1 MTSSN
6 LCGNIIFI
14 CNFKEDIS
22 KIFNFFTNQKKIQL
36 IINQC
41 SDTSI
46 KFLDSKNYD
55 EIGCES
61 QLIIKNNLFI
71 KTKTI
76 SNYNSERYKTYSQKL
91 KINNYEDES
100 LESQNIN
107 YFFHS
112 NANDNSTILIV
123 ENNFSFKNQNSEK
136 LIHFFYE
143 EFCKNIK
150 EYNKIYSRSQ
160 IIIDSNIIMR
170 PFETLK
176 KNINILINIFSKFYV
191 LTQKNENEKINDFR
205 IINEKQIL
213 NEELEIYLFNNGN
226 KIRISIISLSEISC
240 FIQIMEKFEFMFNG
254 KIITKVSKLNQ
265 KILKQIKEYFEHSIS
280 L

>member
-22 KIFNFFTNQKKIQL
+22 KIFNFFTKQKKFKL

-112 NANDNSTILIV
+112 NTNDNSTILIV

-143 EFCKNIK
+143 EFCKNIN

-240 FIQIMEKFEFMFNG
+240 FIQIMEKFEFISHG

>member
-1 MTSSN
+1 MSSSN
-6 LCGNIIFI
+6 FCGNIIFI

-22 KIFNFFTNQKKIQL
+22 KIFDFFTKQKKIQL

-46 KFLDSKNYD
+46 NFLDSKNYD
-55 EIGCES
+55 EIGCKS

-91 KINNYEDES
+91 KMKNYEDES

-112 NANDNSTILIV
+112 NTNDNSTILIV
-123 ENNFSFKNQNSEK
+123 ENNFTFKNQNSEK
-136 LIHFFYE
+136 LILFFYE

-160 IIIDSNIIMR
+160 IILDSNIIMR

-176 KNINILINIFSKFYV
+176 KNINIFINIFSKFYV
-191 LTQKNENEKINDFR
+191 LTKKNQNEKLNDFR
-205 IINEKQIL
+205 IIKEMQIL
-213 NEELEIYLFNNGN
+213 NEELEIYLLNNGN

-240 FIQIMEKFEFMFNG
+240 YIQLMEKFEFISNG
-254 KIITKVSKLNQ
+254 KIFTKVSKLNQ
-265 KILKQIKEYFEHSIS
+265 KILEQIKEYFEHSIS

>member
-22 KIFNFFTNQKKIQL
+22 KIFNFFTKQKKFKL

-76 SNYNSERYKTYSQKL
+76 SNYNSQKL

-112 NANDNSTILIV
+112 NTNDNSTILIV

-240 FIQIMEKFEFMFNG
+240 FIQIMEKFEFISHG

>member
-22 KIFNFFTNQKKIQL
+22 KIFNFFTKQKKFKL

-112 NANDNSTILIV
+112 NTNDNSTILIV

-240 FIQIMEKFEFMFNG
+240 FIQIMEKFEFISHG

>member
-112 NANDNSTILIV
+112 NTNDNSTILIV

-191 LTQKNENEKINDFR
+191 LTQKNENEKLNDFR
-205 IINEKQIL
+205 IIKEIQIL
-213 NEELEIYLFNNGN
+213 NEELEIYLLNNGN

>member
-6 LCGNIIFI
+6 FCGNIIFI
-14 CNFKEDIS
+14 YNFKEDIS
-22 KIFNFFTNQKKIQL
+22 KIFNFFTKQKKFKL

-41 SDTSI
+41 SDASI

-100 LESQNIN
+100 LEFQNIN

-205 IINEKQIL
+205 IVKEIQIL
-213 NEELEIYLFNNGN
+213 NEELEIYLLNNGN

>member
-22 KIFNFFTNQKKIQL
+22 KIFNFFTKQKKFKL

-112 NANDNSTILIV
+112 NTNDNSTILIV

-191 LTQKNENEKINDFR
+191 LTQKNENEKLNDFR

-240 FIQIMEKFEFMFNG
+240 FIQIMEKFEFISHG

>member
-100 LESQNIN
+100 LEFQNIN

-205 IINEKQIL
+205 IVKEIQIL
-213 NEELEIYLFNNGN
+213 NEELEIYLLNNGN

-240 FIQIMEKFEFMFNG
+240 FIQIMEKFEFIFNG

>member
-100 LESQNIN
+100 LEFQNIN

-112 NANDNSTILIV
+112 NTNDNSTILIV

-176 KNINILINIFSKFYV
+176 KNINIFINIFSKFYV
-191 LTQKNENEKINDFR
+191 LTQKNENEKLNDFR
-205 IINEKQIL
+205 IIKEIQIL
-213 NEELEIYLFNNGN
+213 NEELEIYLLNNGN

-240 FIQIMEKFEFMFNG
+240 FIQIMEKFEFISNG
-254 KIITKVSKLNQ
+254 KIITKVSKLNK

>member
-22 KIFNFFTNQKKIQL
+22 KIFNFFTKQKKFKL

-112 NANDNSTILIV
+112 NTNDNSTILIV

-160 IIIDSNIIMR
+160 IILDSNIIMR

-205 IINEKQIL
+205 IVKEIQIL

-240 FIQIMEKFEFMFNG
+240 YIQIMEKFEFISHG